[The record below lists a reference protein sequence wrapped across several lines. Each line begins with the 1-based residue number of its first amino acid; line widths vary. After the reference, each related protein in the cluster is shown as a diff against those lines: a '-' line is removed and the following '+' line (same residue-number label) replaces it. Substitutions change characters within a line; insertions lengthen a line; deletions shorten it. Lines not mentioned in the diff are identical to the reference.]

1 MVPIYEQLM
10 EQIKSDIIQ
19 SELKE
24 GEALP
29 SVRTLAGELRISAL
43 TVKKAYDKLE
53 EEGFVTTVHGKGT
66 YVSASDKQLALEAR
80 QKAIEDDFD
89 KVIDRALSMGMKKED
104 FYHFYTF
111 RHTWATIAQNDCDA
125 NLYEVAFGM
134 NHSHGMNVTRGYVKI
149 DFSPAWRLNAKV
161 IDFIFFS
168 TKKSKQG
175 KAKDLGAPQ
184 DKMFRISPKMMI
196 YARAYFKGEVIAELT
211 DIGFS
216 NVDEVIDKLVPM
228 LRKDIPDGCNV
239 QFRLTNCDSQKEAV
253 YERSKGKGF

>member
-1 MVPIYEQLM
+1 MNIILNHSSMVPIYEQLM

-89 KVIDRALSMGMKKED
+89 KVIDRAISMGMSKEE
-104 FYHFYTF
+104 
-111 RHTWATIAQNDCDA
+111 IS
-125 NLYEVAFGM
+125 EV
-134 NHSHGMNVTRGYVKI
+134 VKLI
-149 DFSPAWRLNAKV
+149 L
-161 IDFIFFS
+161 
-168 TKKSKQG
+168 
-175 KAKDLGAPQ
+175 
-184 DKMFRISPKMMI
+184 
-196 YARAYFKGEVIAELT
+196 
-211 DIGFS
+211 
-216 NVDEVIDKLVPM
+216 DEK
-228 LRKDIPDGCNV
+228 
-239 QFRLTNCDSQKEAV
+239 
-253 YERSKGKGF
+253 

>member
-1 MVPIYEQLM
+1 MHIILNHSSMVPIYEQLM

-89 KVIDRALSMGMKKED
+89 KVIDRALSMGMKKEE
-104 FYHFYTF
+104 
-111 RHTWATIAQNDCDA
+111 IP
-125 NLYEVAFGM
+125 EV
-134 NHSHGMNVTRGYVKI
+134 VKLI
-149 DFSPAWRLNAKV
+149 L
-161 IDFIFFS
+161 
-168 TKKSKQG
+168 
-175 KAKDLGAPQ
+175 
-184 DKMFRISPKMMI
+184 
-196 YARAYFKGEVIAELT
+196 
-211 DIGFS
+211 
-216 NVDEVIDKLVPM
+216 DEK
-228 LRKDIPDGCNV
+228 
-239 QFRLTNCDSQKEAV
+239 
-253 YERSKGKGF
+253 

>member
-80 QKAIEDDFD
+80 QKVIEDDID
-89 KVIDRALSMGMKKED
+89 KVIDRALSMGMKKEE
-104 FYHFYTF
+104 
-111 RHTWATIAQNDCDA
+111 IS
-125 NLYEVAFGM
+125 EV
-134 NHSHGMNVTRGYVKI
+134 VKLI
-149 DFSPAWRLNAKV
+149 L
-161 IDFIFFS
+161 
-168 TKKSKQG
+168 
-175 KAKDLGAPQ
+175 
-184 DKMFRISPKMMI
+184 
-196 YARAYFKGEVIAELT
+196 
-211 DIGFS
+211 
-216 NVDEVIDKLVPM
+216 DEK
-228 LRKDIPDGCNV
+228 
-239 QFRLTNCDSQKEAV
+239 
-253 YERSKGKGF
+253 

>member
-1 MVPIYEQLM
+1 MALILYIFNKQYITVDNTHQLLYTVYHKGEKKNMHIILNHSSMVPIYEQLM

-89 KVIDRALSMGMKKED
+89 KVIDRALSMGMKKEE
-104 FYHFYTF
+104 
-111 RHTWATIAQNDCDA
+111 IS
-125 NLYEVAFGM
+125 EV
-134 NHSHGMNVTRGYVKI
+134 VKLI
-149 DFSPAWRLNAKV
+149 L
-161 IDFIFFS
+161 
-168 TKKSKQG
+168 
-175 KAKDLGAPQ
+175 
-184 DKMFRISPKMMI
+184 
-196 YARAYFKGEVIAELT
+196 
-211 DIGFS
+211 
-216 NVDEVIDKLVPM
+216 DEK
-228 LRKDIPDGCNV
+228 
-239 QFRLTNCDSQKEAV
+239 
-253 YERSKGKGF
+253 

>member
-29 SVRTLAGELRISAL
+29 SVRTLAGKLRISAL

-89 KVIDRALSMGMKKED
+89 KVIDRALSMGMKKKE
-104 FYHFYTF
+104 
-111 RHTWATIAQNDCDA
+111 IS
-125 NLYEVAFGM
+125 EV
-134 NHSHGMNVTRGYVKI
+134 VKLI
-149 DFSPAWRLNAKV
+149 L
-161 IDFIFFS
+161 
-168 TKKSKQG
+168 
-175 KAKDLGAPQ
+175 
-184 DKMFRISPKMMI
+184 
-196 YARAYFKGEVIAELT
+196 
-211 DIGFS
+211 
-216 NVDEVIDKLVPM
+216 DEK
-228 LRKDIPDGCNV
+228 
-239 QFRLTNCDSQKEAV
+239 
-253 YERSKGKGF
+253 

>member
-1 MVPIYEQLM
+1 MHIILNHSSMVPIYEQLM

-89 KVIDRALSMGMKKED
+89 KVIDRALSMGMKKEE
-104 FYHFYTF
+104 
-111 RHTWATIAQNDCDA
+111 IS
-125 NLYEVAFGM
+125 EV
-134 NHSHGMNVTRGYVKI
+134 
-149 DFSPAWRLNAKV
+149 V
-161 IDFIFFS
+161 ILI
-168 TKKSKQG
+168 
-175 KAKDLGAPQ
+175 L
-184 DKMFRISPKMMI
+184 
-196 YARAYFKGEVIAELT
+196 
-211 DIGFS
+211 
-216 NVDEVIDKLVPM
+216 DEK
-228 LRKDIPDGCNV
+228 
-239 QFRLTNCDSQKEAV
+239 
-253 YERSKGKGF
+253 